1 MNRNATIRLQ
11 KQIKLV
17 EKKKQTELN
26 KRIKEILNTD
36 TTIIELQ
43 NELDGLYK
51 LLKTSEEL
59 EKKAQALD
67 DEIEKFIG

>member
-67 DEIEKFIG
+67 EEIEKLIG

>member
-67 DEIEKFIG
+67 EEIEKFIG

>member
-26 KRIKEILNTD
+26 KRIKEIRNTD

-67 DEIEKFIG
+67 EEIEKLIG